1 MSTEIEKKDEDPS
14 ERFAA
19 QTTSHLPDV
28 AKMAVNYQR
37 WHSENVLAS
46 ADMVSGLA
54 AANALALKDYI
65 DTQLKILK
73 DPVVAL
79 AGVDPEVAAVIMQ
92 AASDGFLKG
101 SDILRRQALD
111 SVKAAEVL
119 NKVRRVGG
127 SSESSTSKKAGFS
140 KKKRPNTLAIKAE
153 AGSTVIV
160 KGDSEGVPEGS

>member
-19 QTTSHLPDV
+19 QTAHHLPNIAKV
-28 AKMAVNYQR
+28 AANYQR

-54 AANALALKDYI
+54 AANALALKEYI
-65 DTQLKILK
+65 DKQLEILK
-73 DPVVAL
+73 DPVASL
-79 AGVDPEVAAVIMQ
+79 EGVDPEVAAVIMQ
-92 AASDGFLKG
+92 SASDGFLKG

-119 NKVRRVGG
+119 NKVRKVGA
-127 SSESSTSKKAGFS
+127 SSGGQDQKKAGFS

-160 KGDSEGVPEGS
+160 NDGSEGASKGS